1 VVTYCWGPGCN
12 GATRAALALALLGFR
27 VREMIGGFEYWARE
41 GLAVE
46 TAAGRR
52 TPVADPLT
60 VTCGC

>member
-1 VVTYCWGPGCN
+1 
-12 GATRAALALALLGFR
+12 
-27 VREMIGGFEYWARE
+27 MIGGFEYWARE

-46 TAAGRR
+46 TAAGWR